1 MRASFHRGGRR
12 RGSAMVLFTAML
24 PTVLVPLVG
33 LAIDASK
40 VYIVQAK
47 LSSAVDGAA
56 LGAGRLLGTDAN
68 TTEIAGEFLNANF
81 PTGFWG
87 TTNLTPNITYTSSFT
102 SHTISVSATVN
113 VPLLFARIFGQSQLT
128 TVASAVAT
136 RKETRVELVL
146 DRSGSMS
153 GEEASLQALA
163 KQFVASFI
171 SGYDELGLV
180 VFGSSAVVG
189 YPTGRPYNSSPASAG
204 GPDNNFETEQAGG
217 DMVDM
222 INDLK
227 AGGDTNT
234 AEALSLAYIELQKA
248 NNRDQDPTRLN
259 AIVLFTDGVPT
270 SFSAYL
276 NNPSNNSLKATSKCT
291 YNPATAGTASTQMIG
306 WLGNFNPD
314 ASKMADMF
322 GSGLYRMAS
331 SPNDNNTT
339 AYWMANPDQDLNVI
353 NPKTPI
359 SNCQFLQ
366 ATESD
371 TDLDDLKQ
379 IPPQDNWGNS
389 TSDGTAYQNSVLYN
403 TFKTAYNS
411 SQPTQGYQIGLASWN
426 TADNA
431 AQKIL
436 ADTNLN
442 VTIYTI
448 GYTGDGG
455 VDTALLNRIAN
466 TASSTN
472 YNAAW
477 QTGQYIP
484 AADTTGLAVA
494 FQAVASAIL
503 RLAQ

>member
-1 MRASFHRGGRR
+1 MI
-12 RGSAMVLFTAML
+12 LFTTMVPA
-24 PTVLVPLVG
+24 VLIPLVG

-40 VYIVQAK
+40 LYIVQAK

-87 TTNLTPNITYTSSFT
+87 TTSFTPNIQFTKSFIMNQIT
-102 SHTISVSATVN
+102 VSATVE
-113 VPLLFARIFGQSQLT
+113 VPLLFSRIFGQSQSL
-128 TVASAVAT
+128 VAASAVAT

-146 DRSGSMS
+146 DRSGSMA

-163 KQFVASFI
+163 QQFVASFI

-189 YPTGRPYNSSPASAG
+189 YPTGRPYNSSPTSAG
-204 GPDNNFETEQAGG
+204 GPDSNFETEQTGG

-276 NNPSNNSLKATSKCT
+276 NDPSNNSLKSTSKCT

-306 WLGNFNPD
+306 WIGNFNPD
-314 ASKMADMF
+314 ASRMSDMF

-331 SPNDNNTT
+331 SPNDSNTT
-339 AYWMANPDQDLNVI
+339 AYWMGNATADLNVI
-353 NPKTPI
+353 DPKTPI
-359 SNCQFLQ
+359 SGCKYLQ
-366 ATESD
+366 ASENSD
-371 TDLDDLKQ
+371 DLDDLAQ
-379 IPPQDNWGNS
+379 IPPNDAYGNS
-389 TSDGTAYQNSVLYN
+389 TSDGTAYQYSVLYN

-411 SQPTQGYQIGLASWN
+411 TQPTQGYQIGLASWN
-426 TADNA
+426 AVDNA

-455 VDTALLNRIAN
+455 VDTNLLNRVAN
-466 TASSTN
+466 TVSSSN

-477 QTGQYIP
+477 QTGQYIS
-484 AADTTGLAVA
+484 AADTNGLAVA
-494 FQAVASAIL
+494 FQTVASAIL